1 MRIGAFCC
9 IHHKVKGDKCQCSYY
24 DIKKC
29 VYTAWIM
36 KRNLNDKGTWESEKD
51 LLLERKVSD
60 AWEKAAGQKPI
71 SAPPSTGMQLPLM

>member
-1 MRIGAFCC
+1 
-9 IHHKVKGDKCQCSYY
+9 
-24 DIKKC
+24 
-29 VYTAWIM
+29 M

-51 LLLERKVSD
+51 LPLERKVSD